1 MIKKHYLFSLVF
13 PMFLATCCFVILTGC
28 GRNNNTTTGT
38 ISGTVMYK
46 NQPVTTGSIVF
57 LHPITKNCGNALF
70 DDKGKYTISVP
81 IPVGEYHV
89 AIMPPPP
96 PAPHEMTQVISY
108 PVPEKYRI
116 PEQGTLKFTVSKGTN
131 IADFNLD

>member
-1 MIKKHYLFSLVF
+1 MIKKFYLFSLVF
-13 PMFLATCCFVILTGC
+13 SMFLTTCCLAIFIGC
-28 GRNNNTTTGT
+28 GKDNNITAGT
-38 ISGTVMYK
+38 ISGTVTYK

-57 LHPITKNCGNALF
+57 LHPVTKVGGNALL

-81 IPVGEYHV
+81 IPIGEYHV
-89 AIMPPPP
+89 AILPPPP
-96 PAPHEMTQVISY
+96 PAPHEMPLVISN

-116 PEQGTLKFTVSKGTN
+116 PEQGTLKFTVNEGTN